1 MAGFSER
8 DQIPRS
14 GERSAFLGAVASVEE
29 RQMAAEMSSTESV
42 SEPARAAGGLSLTAW
57 LFLVLIGA
65 AAVYFTWLSVGD
77 IDPVP
82 PKTWAA
88 RSIRI
93 QRFRKRSWAQQKFST
108 GRPRTSIG
116 QNADVV

>member
-57 LFLVLIGA
+57 LFLVLIGS

-82 PKTWAA
+82 AKTWAA
-88 RSIRI
+88 
-93 QRFRKRSWAQQKFST
+93 F
-108 GRPRTSIG
+108 G
-116 QNADVV
+116 